1 MEKLSQYFWTFV
13 EQSPSLIAMLA
24 CLVFALTRWK
34 RFPKVALAVAL
45 SLGLIIIH
53 AIVFIFVYDL
63 VLPIFLKPALAQST
77 EQFESTRRIV
87 YLVTGLI
94 YNSLLAVGFGI
105 LLAGVF
111 MQRKPAPQS
120 DSLSQG

>member
-105 LLAGVF
+105 LLAGIF

>member
-53 AIVFIFVYDL
+53 TIVFIFVYDL

-77 EQFESTRRIV
+77 EQYENTRRIV

>member
-13 EQSPSLIAMLA
+13 EQAPSLIAMLA

-120 DSLSQG
+120 DPLSQG

>member
-34 RFPKVALAVAL
+34 RLPKVALAVAL

-63 VLPIFLKPALAQST
+63 VLPIFLKPALAQSI

-105 LLAGVF
+105 LLAGIF
-111 MQRKPAPQS
+111 MQRKPAPQP

>member
-1 MEKLSQYFWTFV
+1 MEKLSQYFWTLV

-45 SLGLIIIH
+45 SLGLLIIH

-63 VLPIFLKPALAQST
+63 VPPIFFKPAMARGT
-77 EQFESTRRIV
+77 EAFESTRRIV
-87 YLVTGLI
+87 YLVVGLI
-94 YNSLLAVGFGI
+94 YNVLLAIGFGI
-105 LLAGVF
+105 LLAGIF

-120 DSLSQG
+120 DSPSQG